1 MIFEL
6 TNENVRSA
14 IQDYCTKMGITA
26 PIENVQFKV
35 ARKGN
40 KGTTALVTVAAK
52 PTPPVQL
59 ELPFTEL
66 VDELILEEEKEK
78 IKGYLSNLPENVS
91 PDIQKVTEDIKEF
104 IFSTTETERLKEP
117 PEGKIYGL
125 NADKPEPAPTTQS
138 PFKKLF

>member
-6 TNENVRSA
+6 TNENVRTA

-52 PTPPVQL
+52 PTPSVQL
-59 ELPFTEL
+59 ELPFDEL
-66 VDELILEEEKEK
+66 VNDPIPADVKED
-78 IKGYLSNLPENVS
+78 IKEFFEHIPV
-91 PDIQKVTEDIKEF
+91 DIQKVTEDVKEF
-104 IFSTTETERLKEP
+104 IFNTPEIEKEY
-117 PEGKIYGL
+117 E
-125 NADKPEPAPTTQS
+125 PEPVPTTQS

>member
-26 PIENVQFKV
+26 PIETVQFKV

-40 KGTTALVTVAAK
+40 KGTTALVTTASK
-52 PTPPVQL
+52 PTPSAQL
-59 ELPFTEL
+59 ELPFEDVVESSDEVIQEEIKNVITNIQTVTEEIKEPL
-66 VDELILEEEKEK
+66 FTTPEIEKE
-78 IKGYLSNLPENVS
+78 YE
-91 PDIQKVTEDIKEF
+91 
-104 IFSTTETERLKEP
+104 
-117 PEGKIYGL
+117 
-125 NADKPEPAPTTQS
+125 PEPTPTTQS